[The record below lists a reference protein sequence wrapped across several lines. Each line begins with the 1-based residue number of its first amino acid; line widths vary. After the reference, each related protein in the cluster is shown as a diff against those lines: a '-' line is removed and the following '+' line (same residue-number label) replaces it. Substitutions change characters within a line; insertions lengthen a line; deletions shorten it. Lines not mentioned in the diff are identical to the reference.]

1 MRKLAL
7 VALPVAL
14 ALWGAAPASPHNA
27 GYVITG
33 NGSCQEVGSNKEAP
47 LVPEQNP
54 NRNSTTGQLD
64 LIPGPG
70 DQYGAR
76 YAADQGNSAVQR
88 PFSSTIS
95 CPPGT

>member
-7 VALPVAL
+7 LSAAAL
-14 ALWGAAPASPHNA
+14 AALTAATGASAHNA

-33 NGSCQEVGSNKEAP
+33 NGTCQEVGSGKEAP

-54 NRNSTTGQLD
+54 NRNAATGQLD

-76 YAADQGNSAVQR
+76 FAADQGNSAVQR
-88 PFSSTIS
+88 PASGAQT
-95 CPPGT
+95 CP